1 MWGQE
6 DQWHLAQPRE
16 NHLGDCF
23 FSNSGQWQKKT
34 ETKFSSAPEVTNL
47 FSKKYFAKI
56 EISKFEETHEMLR
69 LCGRGGHTD

>member
-6 DQWHLAQPRE
+6 DQWHPAQPRE

-23 FSNSGQWQKKT
+23 FSNSAQWQKKT
-34 ETKFSSAPEVTNL
+34 ATKFSSAPEVTNL